1 MPEPTITIAQVPGSG
16 PLYAVQDPA
25 AKRPADRQRA
35 LAVRMAHQRA
45 RTLQAAVT
53 YSSNVVAALAAD
65 ESTNCHPDFC

>member
-16 PLYAVQDPA
+16 PLYAVQDPGGEA
-25 AKRPADRQRA
+25 ILQTGNVH

-53 YSSNVVAALAAD
+53 YASNVVAALAAD
-65 ESTNCHPDFC
+65 EFDELPV

>member
-1 MPEPTITIAQVPGSG
+1 MPERTITIAQIPGSG
-16 PLYAVQDPA
+16 PLYAVQDPGGEA
-25 AKRPADRQRA
+25 LLQTSNVH

-65 ESTNCHPDFC
+65 EFDELPI

>member
-16 PLYAVQDPA
+16 PLYAVQDPGGEA
-25 AKRPADRQRA
+25 LLQTGNVH
-35 LAVRMAHQRA
+35 LAVRMAHQCA

-65 ESTNCHPDFC
+65 EFDELPI